1 MRKYVELMA
10 VICTLTILL
19 VVGCGKI
26 GSNPKDVL
34 SKYLDASLH
43 GRHEEA
49 YQYFSA
55 KDKVIKSL
63 QEYLSEQSKEESPF
77 AQALASKISYEIK
90 EVTVTGNQ
98 AKANVEITA
107 SDFGGIFTDILGA
120 AFMSAFGEKKDE
132 KEMEKMLAEKYK
144 GKDIPMTTTT
154 QSFDLVKDA
163 DGRKVFFDWETK
175 KKVDEA
181 MRQAKQLEKEKK
193 LYAAKEKY
201 QEVLELDS
209 KAVEAS
215 EKIKHLDA
223 EIENFRE
230 KQAYID
236 KVKITKLEV
245 AKAVLGGLGVFG
257 EIKNL
262 GNRSLK
268 EVEITVY
275 FLNKIGK
282 PIFEE
287 TYHPVLVSEYSF
299 GDRNKPLK
307 PNYTRKF
314 GYSTDDV
321 PSDWAKKVCA
331 KITDI
336 EFE

>member
-1 MRKYVELMA
+1 MRKYIIHCLIM
-10 VICTLTILL
+10 TLFLWL
-19 VVGCGKI
+19 VTGCEI
-26 GSNPKDVL
+26 GPGPKDVL
-34 SKYLDASLH
+34 SSYLDASLK
-43 GRHEEA
+43 GRYEEA
-49 YQYFSA
+49 YNFISA
-55 KDKVIKSL
+55 SDKAIKSL
-63 QEYLSEQSKEESPF
+63 NTYLTENDKKDNPF
-77 AQALASKISYEIK
+77 ALTYVNNISFNILN
-90 EVTVTGNQ
+90 VTKKGD
-98 AKANVEITA
+98 KAYAEVEITLP
-107 SDFGGIFTDILGA
+107 DFSVMFKDIMGA
-120 AFMSAFGEKKDE
+120 AFESAFGNKDDKEIGRALAKKYEKGEVPLTTK
-132 KEMEKMLAEKYK
+132 KEKYE
-144 GKDIPMTTTT
+144 
-154 QSFDLVKDA
+154 LVKEK
-163 DGRKVFFDWETK
+163 DGWKVFLDWETK
-175 KKVDEA
+175 KKINEA
-181 MRQAKQLEKEKK
+181 MTQAKQLEKEKK

-215 EKIKHLDA
+215 EKIKHLDK
-223 EIENFRE
+223 EIKSFKE

-236 KVKITKLEV
+236 KVKITRLEV
-245 AKAVLGGLGVFG
+245 AKAVLRGLGVFG

-268 EVEITVY
+268 EVEITIY
-275 FLNKIGK
+275 FLDKNGK

-287 TYHPVLVSEYSF
+287 TYHPVLVTEYSF

-321 PSDWAKKVCA
+321 PSDWAKKVQA

>member
-1 MRKYVELMA
+1 MKKHVKLMA
-10 VICTLTILL
+10 VICTLNILSL
-19 VVGCGKI
+19 VGCDKI
-26 GSNPKDVL
+26 DSSPKDVL

-49 YQYFSA
+49 YQYVSA
-55 KDKVIKSL
+55 RDKGIKSL
-63 QEYLSEQSKEESPF
+63 QEYLAEESRDESPF
-77 AQALASKISYEIK
+77 AHALTSKISYKIK
-90 EVTVTGNQ
+90 EATISGNK
-98 AKANVEITA
+98 AKAIVDVTTP
-107 SDFGGIFTDILGA
+107 DFAVIFMDILGE
-120 AFMSAFGEKKDE
+120 AFISAFGEKKDE
-132 KEMEKMLAEKYK
+132 EEIKKMLVEKYQ
-144 GKDIPMTTTT
+144 GKDVPTATTT
-154 QSFDLVKDA
+154 QSFDLVKDV
-163 DGRKVFFDWETK
+163 DGWKVFFDWEIK
-175 KKVDEA
+175 KKVGEV

-209 KAVEAS
+209 KVVEAS

-223 EIENFRE
+223 EIKNFSE

-245 AKAVLGGLGVFG
+245 AKAVLGELGVFG

-262 GNRSLK
+262 GNRSLE
-268 EVEITVY
+268 EVEITIY
-275 FLNKIGK
+275 FLDKDGK

-287 TYHPVLVSEYSF
+287 THHPVLVSKYSF

-314 GYSTDDV
+314 GYGTDDV
-321 PSDWAKKVCA
+321 PSDWAKKVRV
-331 KITDI
+331 KITDL